1 MWQDMPLN
9 PSTEEVEARLLME
22 FQASQV
28 LHSEMLPKKG
38 GMAVGEGAWQVK
50 LVQWQGKEERTPGQ
64 TTLCGEL
71 QDTQGYIPRPP
82 CLKTLKRKKGILQF
96 KSHAFKT

>member
-1 MWQDMPLN
+1 MAGHAFN

-38 GMAVGEGAWQVK
+38 DGGGGGGMAGK
-50 LVQWQGKEERTPGQ
+50 LVQWQGKEEKTPGQ